1 MYHFDVFIV
10 LLFRTVAELLD
21 YGATM
26 TIRDAN
32 NNIALHHAVYSG
44 KLDIIVLLNSHH
56 AEIDAMYVN

>member
-1 MYHFDVFIV
+1 MCHFDVFIV

-26 TIRDAN
+26 AIRDAN

-44 KLDIIVLLNSHH
+44 NLDIIDLLISHH
-56 AEIDAMYVN
+56 AEIDAMYVK

>member
-1 MYHFDVFIV
+1 MLIV
-10 LLFRTVAELLD
+10 VLFRTVAELLD

-32 NNIALHHAVYSG
+32 RNIALHHAVYSG
-44 KLDIIVLLNSHH
+44 DLSTIELLIFHH